1 MKKYSALILIFLLN
15 GLSAQYI
22 TLSKAI
28 KTSDNKDRF
37 FYRIDPATANAEYL
51 GEVEVQGFS
60 NNDAE
65 TFRQIYTK
73 AKTIGANSFSL
84 RKSENLDGQITFNP
98 AHYFLD
104 LYYTADIPRQEN
116 LIFVISSASK
126 PQNIKFNNK
135 TVTLLP
141 RTYVRHPLTEGLSL
155 SVGRLLGSRITLS
168 PKQNQPEQYFQLVPA
183 GIRADQSGPGGLN
196 LKSGDIILLEKSYAE
211 FLTTIYQEHQ

>member
-1 MKKYSALILIFLLN
+1 MKKYSTLILIFLLN

-65 TFRQIYTK
+65 IFRQIYTK
-73 AKTIGANSFSL
+73 AKTIGANSFAL
-84 RKSENLDGQITFNP
+84 RKSENLDEQITFNP

-116 LIFVISSASK
+116 LIYVISSASK

-141 RTYVRHPLTEGLSL
+141 RTYIKHPLTEGLSL

-168 PKQNQPEQYFQLVPA
+168 PKQNQPEQYFQVVPA
-183 GIRADQSGPGGLN
+183 GIRADHSGPGGLN
-196 LKSGDIILLEKSYAE
+196 LKSGDIILLEKSYAG

>member
-1 MKKYSALILIFLLN
+1 MKKYSALILIFLLH

-37 FYRIDPATANAEYL
+37 FYRIDPATTNAEYL

-65 TFRQIYTK
+65 TFRQIYNK
-73 AKTIGANSFSL
+73 AKTIGANAFAL

-116 LIFVISSASK
+116 LIYVISSASK

-141 RTYVRHPLTEGLSL
+141 RTYVKHPLTEGLSL

-168 PKQNQPEQYFQLVPA
+168 PKQNQPEQYFQVVPA

-196 LKSGDIILLEKSYAE
+196 LKSGDIILLEKSYAG

>member
-1 MKKYSALILIFLLN
+1 MKKYSAFILIFLLN

-28 KTSDNKDRF
+28 KTSDSKDRF
-37 FYRIDPATANAEYL
+37 FYRIDPATADAEYL

-65 TFRQIYTK
+65 VFRQIYTK

-98 AHYFLD
+98 AHYFLN
-104 LYYTADIPRQEN
+104 LYYTADIPREEN
-116 LIFVISSASK
+116 LIYVISSASK

-135 TVTLLP
+135 TVTLQP

-168 PKQNQPEQYFQLVPA
+168 PKENQPEQYFQVVPA

>member
-65 TFRQIYTK
+65 TFRQIYNK

-116 LIFVISSASK
+116 LIYVISSASK

-141 RTYVRHPLTEGLSL
+141 RTYVRHALTEGLSL

-168 PKQNQPEQYFQLVPA
+168 PKENQPEQYFQVVPA

-196 LKSGDIILLEKSYAE
+196 LKSGDIILLEKSYAG

>member
-65 TFRQIYTK
+65 IFRQIYTK
-73 AKTIGANSFSL
+73 AKTIGANAFSL

-98 AHYFLD
+98 AHYFLE

-116 LIFVISSASK
+116 LIYVISSASK

-141 RTYVRHPLTEGLSL
+141 RTYIKHALTEGLSL
-155 SVGRLLGSRITLS
+155 SVGRLLGSKITLS
-168 PKQNQPEQYFQLVPA
+168 PKQNQPEQYFQVVPA

-196 LKSGDIILLEKSYAE
+196 LKSGDIILLEKSYAG

>member
-65 TFRQIYTK
+65 IFRQIYTK
-73 AKTIGANSFSL
+73 AKTIGANAFSL

-98 AHYFLD
+98 AHYFLE

-116 LIFVISSASK
+116 LIYVISSASK

-141 RTYVRHPLTEGLSL
+141 RTYVRHPLTEDLSL

-168 PKQNQPEQYFQLVPA
+168 PKENQPEQYFQVVPA

-196 LKSGDIILLEKSYAE
+196 LKSGDIILLEKSYAG